1 MLVSL
6 VGPSDSLKPK
16 CVCVMW
22 SPRQQDN
29 WSNYHDKVSCWYP
42 ACQPAC
48 RWATWGMHT
57 AAVFSGNPK
66 CISSMGSAH
75 SHKGFVGFFFPL
87 HRAQCLFPSKSFF
100 ALGTPR
106 RLMADRAAA
115 DLVLSLHLNK
125 HSCPDWQKPR
135 LCFQPCLHRQGRYC
149 YRADADAI
157 SQMCSKRK

>member
-1 MLVSL
+1 MLCGHQGNKIIEVITTTKSPVDTQHVSL
-6 VGPSDSLKPK
+6 PVVGQPEACTLQPSFLETQNAFP
-16 CVCVMW
+16 V
-22 SPRQQDN
+22 
-29 WSNYHDKVSCWYP
+29 
-42 ACQPAC
+42 
-48 RWATWGMHT
+48 WGVRT
-57 AAVFSGNPK
+57 LTRVLL
-66 CISSMGSAH
+66 
-75 SHKGFVGFFFPL
+75 VFFFPL